1 MLPDEPWDPLP
12 SWDEPEPEQWGPL
25 PDEQWSPL
33 PDEQWGPLP
42 DEPWDPL
49 PSWGDEYAPEPR
61 ASPEAAKRQQREKTI
76 TANREAVRKQRETQK
91 AILKNGHI

>member
-1 MLPDEPWDPLP
+1 MKQRGEQVEGGEWMLPDEPWDPLP
-12 SWDEPEPEQWGPL
+12 SWDEPEP
-25 PDEQWSPL
+25 
-33 PDEQWGPLP
+33 EQWGPLP

-61 ASPEAAKRQQREKTI
+61 ASPEAAKRLQREKTI